1 MSRKVVFALWMVFVQ
16 VALIACGTTTIF
28 NSLDINREGGQQIL
42 RGRLTR
48 PSGDGPFP
56 AIVLLHG
63 CNGTGSP
70 TNKHYSDWIYMLQR
84 WDYVSLL
91 VDSFGPRGKSNIC
104 ASGQGRL
111 ELHHN
116 PVAHRPTHCPAREQI
131 QNNCQYNQPSFV
143 QI

>member
-16 VALIACGTTTIF
+16 LALIACGTTTTF
-28 NSLDINREGGQQIL
+28 NSLDINIEGRQQIL

-70 TNKHYSDWIYMLQR
+70 IGKHYSDWMYMLQR
-84 WDYVSLL
+84 WGYVSLTC
-91 VDSFGPRGKSNIC
+91 R
-104 ASGQGRL
+104 
-111 ELHHN
+111 
-116 PVAHRPTHCPAREQI
+116 
-131 QNNCQYNQPSFV
+131 
-143 QI
+143 